1 MDIATIS
8 ILIMIIGCIVG
19 LAEFIRIIKND
30 SSLMVAQIRTLETKV
45 DHVEEELIEL
55 KHNMETI
62 EAIVQKAIEEKIINE
77 KTIALIQE
85 KLKIQ
90 ESVPLIKK

>member
-30 SSLMVAQIRTLETKV
+30 FSLMVAQIRTLETKV

>member
-1 MDIATIS
+1 MDVATIS
-8 ILIMIIGCIVG
+8 ILIVVIGCILG
-19 LAEFIRIIKND
+19 LAEWIRTMKND
-30 SSLMVAQIRTLETKV
+30 AGIMAGQIRTLETKV

>member
-30 SSLMVAQIRTLETKV
+30 FSLMVAQIRTLETKV

-90 ESVPLIKK
+90 ESAPLIKK